1 MKKPIA
7 ALLALCLLFTLAACN
22 RQETPEPTPAL
33 DAAATPAPTPVS
45 TPEPTIAPKPAA
57 TPKPTPAPPSTPA
70 PTPTPEPEDTRSY
83 VRSPEISAQVPPDLM
98 TMAQMP
104 YLPVGTPMLPDSSS
118 EYSQMLAIQA
128 LLLCSGHT
136 EENSRA
142 LFKTAGFEVL
152 KQQNFDK
159 DEEDASHNCAWTLAK
174 RELSY
179 QGEARTLFAIA
190 VRGTNAGEWY
200 SNFDF
205 APSHDDNTMFAE
217 NFMACA
223 QEVLTS
229 VQEELQSVD
238 HPLILVCGHSRGA
251 ACANLIGLLLDETVG
266 SSEGIFVYT
275 FATPTTIRGNAR
287 YKTYPNIFNHINPC
301 DMVPLVPLS
310 GWGYGR
316 AGTDIILP
324 ADPVQAAKL
333 SAGFEMLLGIAPTI
347 SSYYNDRHSL
357 TEPGLSEMGMT
368 TFDVMNLLT
377 QSFLLSDNGLLSGNA
392 GGGTDA
398 GASAE
403 APQMDMSSMISPQ
416 SDLAPL
422 FGILAKG
429 MENGGVET
437 MKLLMQHMPGTYFTL
452 LTKMS

>member
-1 MKKPIA
+1 MKKLIA
-7 ALLALCLLFTLAACN
+7 VLLALCLLFMLAACN
-22 RQETPEPTPAL
+22 RQETPEPTPSAS
-33 DAAATPAPTPVS
+33 AATTPEPTPVS
-45 TPEPTIAPKPAA
+45 TPEPTPTAKPVS
-57 TPKPTPAPPSTPA
+57 TPKPS
-70 PTPTPEPEDTRSY
+70 PTPTATPEPVSTPEPTETRDY
-83 VRSPEISAQVPPDLM
+83 VPSPEVGSKVPPDLM
-98 TMAQMP
+98 VMAQMP
-104 YLPVGTPMLPDSSS
+104 YLPVGTPLLPNSSS
-118 EYSQMLAIQA
+118 EYSQMLAMQC
-128 LLLCSGHT
+128 LLLCAGHT
-136 EENSRA
+136 EENSRS

-159 DEEDASHNCAWTLAK
+159 DDEDASHTCAWTLAK
-174 RELSY
+174 RELTY
-179 QGEARTLFAIA
+179 QGEKRTLFAIA

-223 QEVLTS
+223 QEVLTG
-229 VQEELQSVD
+229 VQEELQSAEN
-238 HPLILVCGHSRGA
+238 PLILVCGHSRGA

-333 SAGFEMLLGIAPTI
+333 SAGFEMLLGISPTI

-357 TEPGLSEMGMT
+357 TGPGLSEMGMT

-377 QSFLLSDNGLLSGNA
+377 KSFLLSDNGLLSGNS
-392 GGGTDA
+392 GGTAD
-398 GASAE
+398 ASAE
-403 APQMDMSSMISPQ
+403 APEMDMGSMISPQ

-429 MENGGVET
+429 MANGGAET
-437 MKLLMQHMPGTYFTL
+437 MKLLAQHMPGTYFTL
-452 LTKMS
+452 LTLMN

>member
-1 MKKPIA
+1 MKKVLSV
-7 ALLALCLLFTLAACN
+7 LLALCLLFTLAACS
-22 RQETPEPTPAL
+22 RQKTPEPTPSA
-33 DAAATPAPTPVS
+33 DAAATPAPTP
-45 TPEPTIAPKPAA
+45 EPTPTP
-57 TPKPTPAPPSTPA
+57 TPKPTPT
-70 PTPTPEPEDTRSY
+70 PTPTPEPAPTPAPTPAPEPADSREHIP
-83 VRSPEISAQVPPDLM
+83 SPEIGAEVPPDLM
-98 TMAQMP
+98 VMAQMP
-104 YLPVGTPMLPDSSS
+104 YLPVGTPLLPDSSS
-118 EYSQMLAIQA
+118 EYSQLLAMQC
-128 LLLCSGHT
+128 LLLCAGHT
-136 EENSRA
+136 EENSRS
-142 LFKTAGFEVL
+142 LFETAGFDVL

-159 DEEDASHNCAWTLAK
+159 DEEDASHTCAWTLAK
-174 RELSY
+174 RELTY
-179 QGEARTLFAIA
+179 QGETRTLFAIA
-190 VRGTNAGEWY
+190 VRGTNGGEWY

-217 NFMACA
+217 NFLACA
-223 QEVLTS
+223 QEVLAG
-229 VQEELQSVD
+229 VQEELQSAED
-238 HPLILVCGHSRGA
+238 PLILVCGHSRGA

-266 SSEGIFVYT
+266 DSEGIFVYT

-316 AGTDIILP
+316 AGKDIILP

-333 SAGFEMLLGIAPTI
+333 SAGFEMLLGIAPSI

-377 QSFLLSDNGLLSGNA
+377 QSFLLSDNGLLSGNT
-392 GGGTDA
+392 GGDTGAD
-398 GASAE
+398 ASAE

-452 LTKMS
+452 LTNLEN

>member
-1 MKKPIA
+1 MKKLIA
-7 ALLALCLLFTLAACN
+7 VLLALCLLFMLAACN
-22 RQETPEPTPAL
+22 RQETPEPTPSAS
-33 DAAATPAPTPVS
+33 AATTPEPTPVS
-45 TPEPTIAPKPAA
+45 TPEPTPTAKPVS
-57 TPKPTPAPPSTPA
+57 TPKPSPM
-70 PTPTPEPEDTRSY
+70 PTVTPEPVSTPEPTETRDY
-83 VRSPEISAQVPPDLM
+83 VPSPEVGSKVPPDLM
-98 TMAQMP
+98 VMAQMP

-118 EYSQMLAIQA
+118 EYSQLLAMQC
-128 LLLCSGHT
+128 LLLCAGHT
-136 EENSRA
+136 EENSRS

-159 DEEDASHNCAWTLAK
+159 DDEDASHTCAWTLAK
-174 RELSY
+174 RELTY
-179 QGEARTLFAIA
+179 QGEKRTLFAIA

-223 QEVLTS
+223 QEVLTG
-229 VQEELQSVD
+229 VQEELQSAEN
-238 HPLILVCGHSRGA
+238 PLILVCGHSRGA

-333 SAGFEMLLGIAPTI
+333 GAGFEMLLGISPTI

-357 TEPGLSEMGMT
+357 TGPGLSEMGMT

-377 QSFLLSDNGLLSGNA
+377 KSFLLSDNGLLSGNS
-392 GGGTDA
+392 GGTADT
-398 GASAE
+398 SAE
-403 APQMDMSSMISPQ
+403 APEMDMGSMISPQ

-429 MENGGVET
+429 MENGGAET
-437 MKLLMQHMPGTYFTL
+437 MKLLAQHMPGAYFTL
-452 LTKMS
+452 LTLMN